1 MPARLGEGVIAMLP
15 RSPRLTITPAPGA
28 ARGLAKAVE
37 GATLALAK
45 FGAAVGQVLAAS
57 MARTP
62 ARKPGVALLP
72 GRRTAK
78 KFGGVPI
85 VRIHFPPP
93 ASRVRTL
100 VFCIGGNRSRRL
112 RVKHCRGD
120 QRAVAGSAGG
130 DCLRYGRGRSA
141 RGRRRGDDI
150 DERLAIQTAAIARRR
165 SRLSKGGLSRLMLPG
180 VSSQIACGSW
190 LFASR
195 CRRDKAGPSSNNP
208 GFASP

>member
-1 MPARLGEGVIAMLP
+1 MMPARLGEGVIAMLP

-85 VRIHFPPP
+85 VRIHFPP
-93 ASRVRTL
+93 ADSQ
-100 VFCIGGNRSRRL
+100 S
-112 RVKHCRGD
+112 
-120 QRAVAGSAGG
+120 
-130 DCLRYGRGRSA
+130 
-141 RGRRRGDDI
+141 
-150 DERLAIQTAAIARRR
+150 
-165 SRLSKGGLSRLMLPG
+165 LSLSRFSRWRTPLFRAGL
-180 VSSQIACGSW
+180 GSW
-190 LFASR
+190 LGDRVSR
-195 CRRDKAGPSSNNP
+195 DAPGSPLRANRRQYLCRPIFQYRSAAEVVSENAAPVPTKLGLLRA
-208 GFASP
+208 

>member
-1 MPARLGEGVIAMLP
+1 MMPARLGEGVIAMLP

-85 VRIHFPPP
+85 VRIHFPPA
-93 ASRVRTL
+93 ASPLRTRLPRARMILNAL
-100 VFCIGGNRSRRL
+100 VFKATVLRDRL
-112 RVKHCRGD
+112 
-120 QRAVAGSAGG
+120 
-130 DCLRYGRGRSA
+130 L
-141 RGRRRGDDI
+141 
-150 DERLAIQTAAIARRR
+150 T
-165 SRLSKGGLSRLMLPG
+165 P
-180 VSSQIACGSW
+180 
-190 LFASR
+190 
-195 CRRDKAGPSSNNP
+195 
-208 GFASP
+208 

>member
-1 MPARLGEGVIAMLP
+1 MKLDVFTAPARLGEGVIAMLP

-78 KFGGVPI
+78 N
-85 VRIHFPPP
+85 
-93 ASRVRTL
+93 L
-100 VFCIGGNRSRRL
+100 
-112 RVKHCRGD
+112 
-120 QRAVAGSAGG
+120 AG
-130 DCLRYGRGRSA
+130 Y
-141 RGRRRGDDI
+141 
-150 DERLAIQTAAIARRR
+150 
-165 SRLSKGGLSRLMLPG
+165 P
-180 VSSQIACGSW
+180 
-190 LFASR
+190 
-195 CRRDKAGPSSNNP
+195 
-208 GFASP
+208 